1 MNITIL
7 KPYTI
12 LHFILY
18 GLTCLCLLLQQS
30 SWALYEPVP
39 ESYYVHQKNINTVSF
54 EENTTSYLAGQWQF
68 YPKQFLQTATPAI
81 PSETVILPIS
91 FKELGYPQD
100 TYGTFVGHFKIPE
113 EYIGRRIGIWI
124 PNQYGA
130 YRMYLNGDLLL
141 RLGEVGTTNQTHQTE
156 NAPRFAY
163 FIAENEYFTVT
174 MQVSSFQSLHGGL
187 ENPMRIGLGKT
198 INRQFQQLMMSIAGV
213 CGAVIG
219 VGIFT
224 ILFGF
229 FRGVK
234 NSQSQGFLV
243 FGIFIIFLALH
254 NLFSAPYVYTVFTN
268 IDWLWGTRLEYI
280 FTYLS
285 ALFFINYMFLL
296 NRRYLHPA
304 IYAFAVFV
312 LSFDIVIT
320 CLSMPNVFE
329 RLAFY
334 SFLFGII
341 VVLNF
346 AYGFYLTLKRHEHYS
361 SINLWAVVLLCV
373 TFLHDFLLSLNWID
387 SINLSFASTS
397 FYAFLI
403 MVQQSK
409 SYVYHS
415 DRIEKLNNNLL
426 ELNSSLDQKVKER
439 TVQLSEL
446 NEKLELQAQT
456 DVLTGAFNRRALN
469 TEIQRQFNETSQQ
482 HNAVLAFAMLDV
494 DYFKNYNDY
503 YGHLKGDEILQQ
515 LVQVVQNN
523 LPEHAYLARYGGEEF
538 AVIIRNMPVVVVEQ
552 TLQHLLHIIRQQ
564 QFEHLNRGDQKQYVT
579 ISIGAA
585 YMDRKHQYHD
595 IHALMKAADQQLY
608 LAKNAGRDQLKI

>member
-1 MNITIL
+1 MYNKFPQRYGIIQ
-7 KPYTI
+7 
-12 LHFILY
+12 FILY
-18 GLTCLCLLLQQS
+18 ALSSVLLLLQQS

-39 ESYYVHQKNINTVSF
+39 KSYYVQQKNINPVDFT
-54 EENTTSYLAGQWQF
+54 ENSTSYLAGQWQF
-68 YPKQFLQTATPAI
+68 YPQQFIQTATPAA
-81 PSETVILPIS
+81 PTQTVILPIS
-91 FKELGYPQD
+91 FKELGYPKN
-100 TYGTFVGHFKIPE
+100 TYGTFVGHFKIPSE
-113 EYIGRRIGIWI
+113 FIGRRIAIWI

-141 RLGEVGTTNQTHQTE
+141 RLGEVGKTVATHQTE

-187 ENPMRIGLGKT
+187 ENPMRIGVSKT

-219 VGIFT
+219 VGVFT

-234 NSQSQGFLV
+234 HHQSRGFLA
-243 FGIFIIFLALH
+243 FGVFIIFLALH

-296 NRRYLHPA
+296 NRRYLHPNIFA
-304 IYAFAVFV
+304 IAVFI
-312 LSFDIVIT
+312 LSLNIVMT
-320 CLSMPNVFE
+320 CLTLPDVFE

-334 SFLFGII
+334 SFLFGIV

-346 AYGFYLTLKRHEHYS
+346 AYGFLITIKRHEPYS

-403 MVQQSK
+403 MLQQSK
-409 SYVYHS
+409 SFAYHS

-426 ELNSSLDQKVKER
+426 ELNSSLDQKVRER
-439 TVQLSEL
+439 TLQLSEL
-446 NEKLELQAQT
+446 NAKLELQAKI
-456 DVLTGAFNRRALN
+456 DPLTGAFNRGALN
-469 TEIQRQFNETSQQ
+469 SEIQRQFAETSQH

-515 LVQVVQNN
+515 LVQVIQAH

-538 AVIIRNMPVVVVEQ
+538 AVLIRDMPVVVIEKSLNQ
-552 TLQHLLHIIRQQ
+552 LLQAIRNQH
-564 QFEHLNRGDQKQYVT
+564 FEHLNRADAKQYVT
-579 ISIGAA
+579 MSIGAA
-585 YMDRKHQYHD
+585 YMDRNHPFQD
-595 IHALMKAADQQLY
+595 IHELMKAADQNLY

>member
-1 MNITIL
+1 
-7 KPYTI
+7 
-12 LHFILY
+12 
-18 GLTCLCLLLQQS
+18 
-30 SWALYEPVP
+30 
-39 ESYYVHQKNINTVSF
+39 
-54 EENTTSYLAGQWQF
+54 
-68 YPKQFLQTATPAI
+68 
-81 PSETVILPIS
+81 
-91 FKELGYPQD
+91 
-100 TYGTFVGHFKIPE
+100 
-113 EYIGRRIGIWI
+113 
-124 PNQYGA
+124 
-130 YRMYLNGDLLL
+130 
-141 RLGEVGTTNQTHQTE
+141 
-156 NAPRFAY
+156 
-163 FIAENEYFTVT
+163 
-174 MQVSSFQSLHGGL
+174 
-187 ENPMRIGLGKT
+187 
-198 INRQFQQLMMSIAGV
+198 
-213 CGAVIG
+213 
-219 VGIFT
+219 
-224 ILFGF
+224 
-229 FRGVK
+229 
-234 NSQSQGFLV
+234 
-243 FGIFIIFLALH
+243 
-254 NLFSAPYVYTVFTN
+254 
-268 IDWLWGTRLEYI
+268 
-280 FTYLS
+280 
-285 ALFFINYMFLL
+285 
-296 NRRYLHPA
+296 
-304 IYAFAVFV
+304 
-312 LSFDIVIT
+312 
-320 CLSMPNVFE
+320 
-329 RLAFY
+329 
-334 SFLFGII
+334 

-409 SYVYHS
+409 SYAYHS

-446 NEKLELQAQT
+446 NEKLELQAQI
-456 DVLTGAFNRRALN
+456 DALTGAFNRRALN

-515 LVQVVQNN
+515 LVQVIQSN

-552 TLQHLLHIIRQQ
+552 TLQHVLHIIRQQ
-564 QFEHLNRGDQKQYVT
+564 QFEHLNRGDHKQYVT